1 MDIGGPDFAYPP
13 PALALAAGG
22 YGCPVALDRVAPAAL
37 AAYPL
42 IVTRRD
48 PSASRPPAAYRLA
61 WQGAY
66 YQVWERIPGAP
77 PRGGALFGA
86 RRPRLVTVPLA
97 RTVRPPGWALSQG
110 RIVMG
115 RPGTLSAT
123 FTLPSSG
130 AWDLWLKGDVMR
142 ALTVSVDGRA
152 LGRLGGQLDGNS
164 LVVNVL
170 TPLRTRLGAGRHTLT
185 IARPGANLAPGDGGS
200 ATLAAIFLVPAAG
213 L

>member
-1 MDIGGPDFAYPP
+1 
-13 PALALAAGG
+13 
-22 YGCPVALDRVAPAAL
+22 
-37 AAYPL
+37 
-42 IVTRRD
+42 
-48 PSASRPPAAYRLA
+48 
-61 WQGAY
+61 
-66 YQVWERIPGAP
+66 
-77 PRGGALFGA
+77 
-86 RRPRLVTVPLA
+86 
-97 RTVRPPGWALSQG
+97 
-110 RIVMG
+110 MG